1 MHSMRP
7 NSPGMVPGNQPDSM
21 NSVGRENPREN
32 TLSEVHL
39 KSTAPLLHSNST
51 HMTVDCIAAAIAY
64 LLGSIPFGYLLVRLF
79 RKEDIRETGSGN
91 IGATNVLRTGS
102 RWLGTLTLVL
112 DIGKGF
118 LAVEIARHLSS
129 GHRSVEAGSIAAVFA
144 VVGHVFTIWLRGKG
158 GKGVATALG
167 VFLALATLPAV
178 CSAIVFILLTIL
190 TRYVSLASMLAA
202 ASFPFWVWMGEHI
215 FGINYGSGAIFI
227 ASTILVPAV
236 ILIKHRKNIDRLL
249 HGTEFRFGSKE
260 SDAA

>member
-1 MHSMRP
+1 
-7 NSPGMVPGNQPDSM
+7 M
-21 NSVGRENPREN
+21 NFVDRESLRENA
-32 TLSEVHL
+32 LSEVHL
-39 KSTAPLLHSNST
+39 KIASPLLHSNST

-64 LLGSIPFGYLLVRLF
+64 LLGSIPFGYLLVWLF

-129 GHRSVEAGSIAAVFA
+129 GHQAVEAGSIAAVFA
-144 VVGHVFTIWLRGKG
+144 VIGHVFTIWLRGKG

-167 VFLALATLPAV
+167 VFLALASLAAW
-178 CSAIVFILLTIL
+178 SALAVFIVVTAL

-202 ASFPFWVWMGEHI
+202 ASFPVWVWLGER
-215 FGINYGSGAIFI
+215 FWGIDYGSGAIFI